1 MNAGP
6 GFVKFKEEMI
16 EDWRG
21 RDYPKEMEII
31 IEEEEP
37 ELAMAEAEGPIVA
50 QEDVAEIDFD
60 DADARLRAEETAQE
74 TEQKRVEYDEDGNPI
89 DPTADAKA
97 GLTDE
102 AKPAD
107 GAGLTDEAKPAHG
120 AGLTDEAKPA
130 HGAGLTDEAKPAH
143 GAGLTD
149 EAKPAHDAGLTVEAK
164 PAEEEVLPIGVG
176 ALHDWESWGKFE
188 NKKVAWVG
196 DYEVDEEKI
205 AFSIDSML
213 CGLDRKLT
221 GSGCDARGSY

>member
-1 MNAGP
+1 LGIRDMNAGP

-37 ELAMAEAEGPIVA
+37 ELALAEAEGPIVA

-74 TEQKRVEYDEDGNPI
+74 FEQKRVEYDEDGNPI

-107 GAGLTDEAKPAHG
+107 EAGLTDEAKPADE

-130 HGAGLTDEAKPAH
+130 DDAGLTDEAKPADD
-143 GAGLTD
+143 AGLTD
-149 EAKPAHDAGLTVEAK
+149 EAKPAD
-164 PAEEEVLPIGVG
+164 EELLPIGVG

>member
-1 MNAGP
+1 LGIKDMNAGP

-37 ELAMAEAEGPIVA
+37 ELALAEAEGPIVA

-107 GAGLTDEAKPAHG
+107 EAGLTDEAKPADE

-130 HGAGLTDEAKPAH
+130 DEAGLTDEAKPA
-143 GAGLTD
+143 D
-149 EAKPAHDAGLTVEAK
+149 
-164 PAEEEVLPIGVG
+164 EEVLPIGVG

>member
-1 MNAGP
+1 LGIKDMNAGP

-37 ELAMAEAEGPIVA
+37 ELALAEAEGPIVA

-107 GAGLTDEAKPAHG
+107 EAGLTDEAKPADE

-130 HGAGLTDEAKPAH
+130 DEAGLTDEVKPADE
-143 GAGLTD
+143 AGLTD
-149 EAKPAHDAGLTVEAK
+149 EVKPAD
-164 PAEEEVLPIGVG
+164 EEVLPIGVG

>member
-37 ELAMAEAEGPIVA
+37 ELALAEAEGPIVA

-74 TEQKRVEYDEDGNPI
+74 VEQKRVEYDEDGNPI

-107 GAGLTDEAKPAHG
+107 EAGLTDEAKPADE

-130 HGAGLTDEAKPAH
+130 DDAGLTDEAKPA
-143 GAGLTD
+143 D
-149 EAKPAHDAGLTVEAK
+149 EEL
-164 PAEEEVLPIGVG
+164 LPIGVG

-213 CGLDRKLT
+213 CGLDRKLS